1 METRDNI
8 NKGEVIL
15 YNNQLEVRLR
25 DNTVWLT
32 QKDMAG
38 LFNTERSVV
47 TKHIRNIFKAEELEE
62 KSNVQNSHIEILTSQ
77 SNFTIQT

>member
-47 TKHIRNIFKAEELEE
+47 TKQIRNIFKAEELEE